1 MKISGGSALFSGW
14 SDEERTNPMIHVVIV
29 DRVRLICEVISAALE
44 DEQDI
49 KITGVATTKAEAL
62 ALCKAEDFLC
72 DVMLISTNLP
82 DNHSLELVK
91 ECKHLHPPLKILVVG
106 LPEAE
111 PIILAFIEAGATG
124 YVLKEDSVA
133 EMLKHVRAV
142 YAGEAIVSPQ
152 IAMSLIARIN
162 ELAEEIT
169 DFDISYYAEL
179 TNREKEVLQLIGQ
192 GLTNQEIAEK
202 LFIELDT
209 VKNHVHRI
217 LDKLNVTSRQD
228 AAAYLVLV
236 EQRQATR
243 NSNQQELDQQ
253 NSAPQDTVDSSML

>member
-1 MKISGGSALFSGW
+1 
-14 SDEERTNPMIHVVIV
+14 MIHVVIV

-44 DEQDI
+44 DEHDI
-49 KITGVATTKAEAL
+49 QISGVATTKSEAL
-62 ALCKAEDFLC
+62 TLCRSDEFHC
-72 DVMLISTNLP
+72 DVLLISTNLP
-82 DNHSLELVK
+82 GNQSLELVK
-91 ECKHLHPPLKILVVG
+91 ECRQIHPHLKILVVG

-111 PIILAFIEAGATG
+111 PIILAYIEAGAAG

-142 YAGEAIVSPQ
+142 HSGEAIVSPQ

-169 DFDISYYAEL
+169 EFDVSYYSEL
-179 TNREKEVLQLIGQ
+179 TNREREVLKLIGE
-192 GLTNQEIAEK
+192 GLSNQEIAER
-202 LFIELDT
+202 LFIELGT

-217 LDKLNVTSRQD
+217 LDKLNVSSRQD

-236 EQRQATR
+236 EQQQATQ
-243 NSNQQELDQQ
+243 NLDHPDRADQGM
-253 NSAPQDTVDSSML
+253 AEA